1 MDMFYHM
8 TSKYRL
14 ALRRFP
20 HTIKYLTLKP
30 NSLGETNS
38 LANQS
43 VDLRTFFPI

>member
-8 TSKYRL
+8 TSKYML

-38 LANQS
+38 LATQS
-43 VDLRTFFPI
+43 VDLWTFFPI